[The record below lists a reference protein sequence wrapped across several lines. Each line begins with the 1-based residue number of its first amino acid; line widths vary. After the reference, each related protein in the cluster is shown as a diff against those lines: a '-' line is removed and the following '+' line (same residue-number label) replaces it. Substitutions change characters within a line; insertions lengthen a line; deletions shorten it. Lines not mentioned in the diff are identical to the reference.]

1 MGEKKMSM
9 DEQIQAFYRQS
20 GGPHNS
26 QISELLEKH
35 LLYGED
41 HGMEG
46 YKENFEDA
54 VMDTLIGDPSLLL
67 LYERYQRW
75 KLGRKQEAVDLTGVE
90 ERIRKLEEEIRELKG
105 LLSQKVNTKD
115 QEC

>member
-9 DEQIQAFYRQS
+9 EERIQAFYRQS

-26 QISELLEKH
+26 QISGLLEKH

-41 HGMEG
+41 HGMDG
-46 YKENFEDA
+46 YKETFEDA

-75 KLGRKQEAVDLTGVE
+75 KLNRKQEAANIAGLE
-90 ERIRKLEEEIRELKG
+90 ERIKQLENEIRELRE
-105 LLSQKVNTKD
+105 LLSKKSVPF
-115 QEC
+115 ESG